1 MQFSRTS
8 EKPLTLN
15 HNVLLSKLSNFNI
28 SSIAFKW
35 IVSYLADQMQCVW
48 INGELSSPRDCTLGV
63 PQGSILGPLL
73 LSLYINDL
81 PSVCQGVDIQM
92 YVDDTV
98 FYTHFYADKV
108 ASSIIVKS
116 S

>member
-1 MQFSRTS
+1 
-8 EKPLTLN
+8 
-15 HNVLLSKLSNFNI
+15 
-28 SSIAFKW
+28 
-35 IVSYLADQMQCVW
+35 VSYLADQMQCVW
-48 INGELSSPRDCTLGV
+48 INGELSSPRDCTVGV
-63 PQGSILGPLL
+63 PHGSILGPLL

-81 PSVCQGVDIQM
+81 PSVCQGVDM

-98 FYTHFYADKV
+98 LYTHFYADEV